1 MNNIKAQAI
10 KLYNNGMTMQQIAD
24 QYGCSRQYISL
35 LLKNE
40 NKGQSRQNK
49 RKIKIYKYNNSNKM
63 SIYIPISYLKAIGIS
78 QNFDEEFVNLELKD
92 NKIIITKHN

>member
-49 RKIKIYKYNNSNKM
+49 RKIKIYKYKNSNKM